1 MEIMEPETLASSGEH
16 YVTRTGNEIDE
27 CMHDTDP
34 RYKAIMNYMAVLWFK
49 LTGLGEEG
57 KIEISP
63 EDVALSE
70 AAALIV
76 YTPFGEFWMD
86 QHPEF
91 VEKVKETG
99 SAVYAL
105 EHLLKQEDFKLPT
118 MADLESMQNMVKNNQ
133 SASMELNKIDE
144 QHEAAFIE
152 KVVESAE
159 TDGYSDRIL
168 YGTVKMFAGDVDPII
183 QSLSGFDNCTI
194 IGSEEELYA
203 KSGQFIL
210 KPYFGIIIRFTYKLT
225 NDDALSASTIVREL
239 AAKLS
244 SKDPFMIMIEAALR
258 DGEDIRTFDL
268 VAENDNDVFRIV
280 KEDAQAFKNDTLGEY
295 KFYARYKACMTD
307 Y

>member
-1 MEIMEPETLASSGEH
+1 MEIMEPEALMDFATH
-16 YVTRTGNEIDE
+16 YVARTGNEKDASIEDK
-27 CMHDTDP
+27 DP
-34 RYKAIMNYMAVLWFK
+34 RYTAITRYMSVIWAR
-49 LTGLGEEG
+49 LTGLDDN
-57 KIEISP
+57 IEIKISP
-63 EDVALSE
+63 EDMAISE
-70 AAALIV
+70 AVTLI
-76 YTPFGEFWMD
+76 TCSPLGEFWMD

-99 SAVYAL
+99 SPVYAI
-105 EHLLKQEDFKLPT
+105 EHLLKQDDFKLPT
-118 MADLESMQNMVKNNQ
+118 MADLEAMQDMVKNNQ

-159 TDGYSDRIL
+159 TDGSSDRIL
-168 YGTVKMFAGDVDPII
+168 YGTVKMFAGDVNSII
-183 QSLSGFDNCTI
+183 QSLSGFDNCAI

-244 SKDPFMIMIEAALR
+244 SKDPFSIMIEAALR
-258 DGEDIRTFDL
+258 DGEDIRIFDL
-268 VAENDNDVFRIV
+268 IAENNYGEFNVV
-280 KEDAQAFKNDTLGEY
+280 KEDAQAFKSDTLGEY